1 MLSIGELKNIC
12 ENIEREYGSD
22 SKVCLQILD
31 KENHAK
37 EAGYCLDFFVSKE
50 GTLYLTTKWS
60 AERRIIY
67 ENLHW
72 WFCRKS

>member
-12 ENIEREYGSD
+12 ANIEKEYGSD
-22 SKVCLQILD
+22 SKVCLQVLD

-50 GTLYLTTKWS
+50 GNLYLTTK
-60 AERRIIY
+60 
-67 ENLHW
+67 
-72 WFCRKS
+72 